1 MLSHDSGGMN
11 TTPCRKS
18 LCGAAFALALAFAP
32 MLHAQVFTLKLG
44 PTPPPVI
51 HGITPVDC
59 CFMRKAA
66 ITSVKEIAISEAALG
81 QLSNAELKAFARR
94 VIEDHTAANAQL
106 LALARRK
113 GTGFA
118 TNADSN
124 LSDDWSRKTDD
135 IDRRYVREIIADH
148 LDAVDMF
155 ERASKSGD
163 PDVAAFAQRTLAT
176 LQQHL
181 MLAHD
186 VKKTID

>member
-1 MLSHDSGGMN
+1 
-11 TTPCRKS
+11 
-18 LCGAAFALALAFAP
+18 
-32 MLHAQVFTLKLG
+32 
-44 PTPPPVI
+44 
-51 HGITPVDC
+51 
-59 CFMRKAA
+59 MRKAA

-186 VKKTID
+186 VKKAID